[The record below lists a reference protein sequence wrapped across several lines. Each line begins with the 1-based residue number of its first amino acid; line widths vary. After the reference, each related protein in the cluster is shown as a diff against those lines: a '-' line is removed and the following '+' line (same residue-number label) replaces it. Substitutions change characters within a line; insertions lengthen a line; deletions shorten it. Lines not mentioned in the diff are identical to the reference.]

1 MTSPVLPLLRDGG
14 PLLAAFEGV
23 RALLEPVFPTSL
35 FRYEHVQPR
44 MSAARWS
51 EIARVA
57 PTIGMSLAD
66 WNSNTLS
73 GTEYRGDVSIPVFLV
88 VRQDKPEFL
97 LKGLTTPGVMGMMA
111 AAIFALHGRRIE
123 GVGQAVVKHASNL
136 EAANWIDDRTAI
148 ATMNVVVRNVG
159 YNPDQMTQQ
168 LENFKDMDGIW
179 NFEPFATEQSSG
191 ADET

>member
-14 PLLAAFEGV
+14 PLLSAFEGV

-35 FRYEHVQPR
+35 FRYEYVQPR
-44 MSAARWS
+44 MSAARWA
-51 EIARVA
+51 EIARVT

-97 LKGLTTPGVMGMMA
+97 LKGTKTPGVMGMMA
-111 AAIFALHGRRIE
+111 AAIFALDSQRIE
-123 GVGQAVVKHASNL
+123 GVGQVFVRRASNL

-148 ATMNVVVRNVG
+148 ATLNVVVKNVG
-159 YNPDQMTQQ
+159 YSKELARAQ
-168 LENFKDMDGIW
+168 LADLSDVDGTW
-179 NFEPFATEQSSG
+179 DFAPVITAQSSG
-191 ADET
+191 AEK

>member
-1 MTSPVLPLLRDGG
+1 MTSSVLPLLRDGG

-44 MSAARWS
+44 MSAARWA

-73 GTEYRGDVSIPVFLV
+73 GTDYRGDVSIPVFLV

-97 LKGLTTPGVMGMMA
+97 LKGTKNPGVMGMMA
-111 AAIFALHGRRIE
+111 AAIFALDSQRIE
-123 GVGQAVVKHASNL
+123 GVGQVSVKRASNL

-148 ATMNVVVRNVG
+148 ATLNVVVKNVG
-159 YNPDQMTQQ
+159 YSKELARAQ
-168 LENFKDMDGIW
+168 LADLSGVDGTW
-179 NFEPFATEQSSG
+179 DFAPVTTAQSSG
-191 ADET
+191 AEK

>member
-44 MSAARWS
+44 MSPARWA

-73 GTEYRGDVSIPVFLV
+73 GTDYRGDVSIPVFLV

-97 LKGLTTPGVMGMMA
+97 LKGTKTPGVMGMMA
-111 AAIFALHGRRIE
+111 VAIFALDSQRIE
-123 GVGQAVVKHASNL
+123 GVGQVSVKRASNL

-148 ATMNVVVRNVG
+148 ATLNVVVKNVG
-159 YNPDQMTQQ
+159 YSKELARAQ
-168 LENFKDMDGIW
+168 LADLSNVDGTW
-179 NFEPFATEQSSG
+179 DFAPVTTAQSSG
-191 ADET
+191 AEK